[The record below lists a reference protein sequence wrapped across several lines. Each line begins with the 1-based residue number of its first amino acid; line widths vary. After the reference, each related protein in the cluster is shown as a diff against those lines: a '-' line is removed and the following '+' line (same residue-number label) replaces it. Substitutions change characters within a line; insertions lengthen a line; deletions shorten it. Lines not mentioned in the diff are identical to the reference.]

1 MRKLSLKIVPLF
13 LLGAMLLSS
22 CSKEKGETGPQGLQ
36 GNPGGTGPQGPAGI
50 AGPQGITGPVGAV
63 GPAGPA
69 GASSNVI
76 YSGWIPSR
84 VPPAGATLWTA
95 TGAAAYGARG
105 IFDVTAPGI
114 TANIMSQGIVLAY
127 QRAVFN
133 MTAAL
138 VFPLPNSETISTTG
152 GFNDYYDFVI
162 PAAGTI
168 RFLYKSQ
175 APWTLTTI
183 ATTEFRYI
191 ILPGSVSG
199 SRVVSGPATGYH
211 VNDLKQMPYNEV
223 LEKFNVP
230 ASGSNAR

>member
-1 MRKLSLKIVPLF
+1 MRKLCLKIAPLL
-13 LLGAMLLSS
+13 LLGAIVFSS
-22 CSKEKGETGPQGLQ
+22 CKKETGADGPQGLQ
-36 GNPGGTGPQGPAGI
+36 GNPGGIGPQGPVGT
-50 AGPQGITGPVGAV
+50 AGPQGVTGPIGQV
-63 GPAGPA
+63 GPAGPV

-84 VPPAGATLWTA
+84 PSVGATFWTA
-95 TGAAAYGARG
+95 TGAAVYGARG
-105 IFDVTAPGI
+105 IFDVAAPSI
-114 TANIMSQGIVLAY
+114 TGTIMSQGIVMAY
-127 QRAVFN
+127 QRGVFN
-133 MTAAL
+133 MTATL

-191 ILPGSVSG
+191 AVPGAVSG
-199 SRVVSGPATGYH
+199 SRIVSGPAAGYSIH
-211 VNDLKQMPYNEV
+211 DLKRMPYNEV